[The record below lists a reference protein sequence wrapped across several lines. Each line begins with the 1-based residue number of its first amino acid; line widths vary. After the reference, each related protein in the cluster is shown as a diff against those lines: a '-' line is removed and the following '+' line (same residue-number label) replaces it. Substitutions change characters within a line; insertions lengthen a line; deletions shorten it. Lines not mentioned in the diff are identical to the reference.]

1 MKNLRRLIEICMNDV
16 IMTIHSSKLKKIAKQ
31 KLKGHWCK
39 SAFCLILLSV
49 FLLWN
54 NQIYFSITGI
64 VSGSFFKED
73 ISVDTIFTIFGLY
86 ILPFIGPFLVGA
98 VKYFLDIAQ
107 NREAKFTNFFY
118 YGFNFFWRSMKQF
131 LLYSLIIGIPLFVL
145 YLIAAAMLAALFI
158 SESDALMVVFW
169 IVIALLVLS
178 GIIYT
183 IVIQITLFFS
193 FFIIAD
199 EKFQYQGALSSFYIS
214 AYMMSKN
221 KLHLFKVLI
230 SFLGWYL
237 LAMLP
242 GIILTLGEIS
252 EDSFFWASI
261 ITIIPTSFVYAYVY
275 ATFAVYYRILRGEL
289 EADVEDEEKQA
300 IANGI
305 LN

>member
-1 MKNLRRLIEICMNDV
+1 MNH
-16 IMTIHSSKLKKIAKQ
+16 IKMTIHSEQLKRIAKQ
-31 KLKGHWCK
+31 KLEGTWFQ
-39 SAFCLILLSV
+39 SAFALILLSV

-54 NQIYFSITGI
+54 NQIYFSIRGI
-64 VSGSFFKED
+64 VSESFFKED

-118 YGFNFFWRSMKQF
+118 GFNFFWRSMIQF
-131 LLYSLIIGIPLFVL
+131 LLYSLIIGIPLLVL
-145 YLIAAAMLAALFI
+145 YIIEILILESSFI
-158 SESDALMVVFW
+158 SKSDAYLVVYS
-169 IVIALLVLS
+169 IVTVLIILA

-183 IVIQITLFFS
+183 VFIQITLFFS
-193 FFIIAD
+193 FFVIAD
-199 EKFQYQGALSSFYIS
+199 ENIQYQGALSSFYLS
-214 AYMMSKN
+214 ASMMKNN
-221 KLHLFKVLI
+221 KLHLFKIMI
-230 SFLGWYL
+230 SFFGWYL

-261 ITIIPTSFVYAYVY
+261 ITIIPTSFIYAYVY

-289 EADVEDEEKQA
+289 EADVEDEEKRA
-300 IANGI
+300 IAN
-305 LN
+305 